1 MIVVASQTGR
11 FLYFFIVCSARVQ
24 TQNLDTFY
32 HWTAFPTLTEI
43 LVFMIPIQVLKV
55 NTIIYII
62 SLKF

>member
-1 MIVVASQTGR
+1 MIVVASQMGN
-11 FLYFFIVCSARVQ
+11 FLYFFIACSAIVQ

-32 HWTAFPTLTEI
+32 HWTAFPALTEI
-43 LVFMIPIQVLKV
+43 LVFMILIQVLKV